1 MTPGG
6 ALDPSTPLSS
16 TRREGRWARL
26 RRWLRP
32 PRTLRIT
39 RTGRTY
45 LVLTL
50 GVGFGALNTGN
61 NLLYLVLGLLL
72 SLIVVSGV
80 LSERCLRGLRVV
92 RLGTES
98 AFAGEPF
105 AYRWSLS
112 RETGPAF
119 ALSISELAM
128 DLEGEATLAVLEPG
142 RPTIARGELVA
153 PRRGVLY
160 LSGIRVTTT
169 YPLGLFAKSRIF
181 DRGDVLVVYPRRR
194 PPRRSPPEESPADP
208 GNAAGTPAR
217 GEGAGDI
224 YGMVEQREGD
234 DARRIHWRKSAAAG
248 RLVRT
253 AREREERRSVVLRVD
268 ASRPADQ
275 LDQLCEEAAANA
287 QELMMRG
294 FEVGLEV
301 GSARLRPAAGPAQTR
316 RILRALAW
324 AGAEATL

>member
-1 MTPGG
+1 MTF
-6 ALDPSTPLSS
+6 
-16 TRREGRWARL
+16 WARL

-80 LSERCLRGLRVV
+80 LSERCLRGLRVK

-105 AYRWSLS
+105 AYRWSL
-112 RETGPAF
+112 EKEDGPAF
-119 ALSISELAM
+119 ALSIAESDPE
-128 DLEGEATLAVLEPG
+128 LEGQATLAVLEPG
-142 RPTIARGELVA
+142 RPVAARGELIA
-153 PRRGVLY
+153 PRRGIRRLT
-160 LSGIRVTTT
+160 GIRVTTT
-169 YPLGLFAKSRIF
+169 YPLGLFAKSRTY
-181 DRGDVLVVYPRRR
+181 DGDHVLVVYPRRR
-194 PPRRSPPEESPADP
+194 PARGALPSDSPADP
-208 GNAAGTPAR
+208 GDAAGVPAR

-234 DARRIHWRKSAAAG
+234 DARRIHWMKSAAAG

-253 AREREERRSVVLRVD
+253 TREREERRSVVLRVD
-268 ASRPADQ
+268 PRAAAEV
-275 LDQLCEEAAANA
+275 LDRACEETAANA
-287 QELMMRG
+287 QDLMARG

-301 GSARLRPAAGPAQTR
+301 GATRLRPGTGPAQTR

-324 AGAEATL
+324 AGTELER